1 MSIVNYTLSIGT
13 MAVVNILIDITYGAP
28 PSEKTAAAL
37 GYFDGLHLG
46 HMGVINAAFRQR
58 EKGLKP
64 AVFTFNC
71 DTTLPKFK
79 SPEDIIS
86 FENKRELLGKLGV
99 EYMFAPDFAAVC
111 GLPEEEFVKRI
122 LAERLN
128 AGFACCGKNFRFG
141 LGGHGTPESLMKI
154 GQKYGI
160 SVEIVED
167 VCLDGKLIS
176 STHIRELIREGKIE
190 EANRLLGYD
199 LWFRLPVVCGN
210 GLARTMSYPTINQ
223 IIPET
228 NIIPRFGVYASRVEL
243 GQEKHCAITNIGIR
257 PTVVSGGG
265 TVMETHIFDINED
278 LYGQNIALSLCSF
291 IRPERK
297 FSGLDELKEQ
307 IDIDI
312 GKAQKHFDYLEQR
325 ALSK

>member
-1 MSIVNYTLSIGT
+1 MVF
-13 MAVVNILIDITYGAP
+13 ILTDITYGAP

-37 GYFDGLHLG
+37 GYFDGLHQG
-46 HMGVINAAFRQR
+46 HMGVIGAAMKQR
-58 EKGLKP
+58 ENGLKP

-86 FENKRELLGKLGV
+86 FENKRELLENIGV

-141 LGGHGTPESLMKI
+141 LGGHGTPEALKRI

-167 VCLDGKLIS
+167 ICLDGKLIS

-190 EANRLLGYD
+190 DANRLLGYD

-223 IIPET
+223 VIPDT

-243 GQEKHCAITNIGIR
+243 GQEKHRAVTNIGIR

-265 TVMETHIFDINED
+265 IVMETHILDFEGD

-291 IRPERK
+291 LRPERK
-297 FSGLDELKEQ
+297 FSDLCELKKQ
-307 IDIDI
+307 IETDI
-312 GKAQKHFDYLEQR
+312 GKVQKHFDYLEQH
-325 ALSK
+325 ALSE